1 MQKPEARL
9 LQAAGLS
16 AQLFSCGLVVE
27 RMTMN

>member
-9 LQAAGLS
+9 PQVTGLS
-16 AQLFSCGLVVE
+16 AQLFSCGLIVE